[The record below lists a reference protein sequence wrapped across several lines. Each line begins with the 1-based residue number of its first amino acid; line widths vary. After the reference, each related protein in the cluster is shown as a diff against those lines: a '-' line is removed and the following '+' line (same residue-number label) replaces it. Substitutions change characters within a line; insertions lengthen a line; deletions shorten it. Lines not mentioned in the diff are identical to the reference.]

1 MSASSLFSRLPA
13 CGENT
18 SGKPSSAC
26 FFHCA
31 ICVGWTPY
39 SAAISLAVFCP
50 LIASKATR
58 VFSSALY
65 RFRCTDIVF
74 LLLAGFSIQLYYHI
88 DLSSFLVP
96 SYYETEFFDFKE
108 MLPHSKNEPEK
119 TRLYKSCCAF
129 ANSSGGFLIFGVK
142 DDRALS
148 PKDRL
153 VGIDQTR
160 DLPELFGSYPKN
172 CNPSIPWNFL
182 NLPLPLGNGNVIH
195 IFEIP
200 RSWNAPHS
208 FEVASNGRCFVK
220 RTNKGNEPMSYEEI
234 RMAFLQYYEKR
245 LKLQLLQA
253 ELQNTRKHA
262 EELIISPPLNQ
273 AKIILGEF
281 SLIVIEMVLADT
293 YTILA
298 GQQELL
304 ELLGEIRNRCRMV
317 NDMLRIFYRVAT
329 VNQVKNNVEPYQ
341 AIETHNKNVEG
352 ECRPIIFACDRTLGL
367 LEKVMKI

>member
-1 MSASSLFSRLPA
+1 MMPKSLTEWSIPTITNL
-13 CGENT
+13 
-18 SGKPSSAC
+18 
-26 FFHCA
+26 
-31 ICVGWTPY
+31 
-39 SAAISLAVFCP
+39 
-50 LIASKATR
+50 LIQ
-58 VFSSALY
+58 
-65 RFRCTDIVF
+65 
-74 LLLAGFSIQLYYHI
+74 G
-88 DLSSFLVP
+88 
-96 SYYETEFFDFKE
+96 YYETEFFDFKE
-108 MLPHSKNEPEK
+108 MLPHSKNEADK

-142 DDRALS
+142 DNRSLS

-153 VGIDQTR
+153 VGIDQTL

-172 CNPSIPWNFL
+172 CNPSITWNFL
-182 NLPLPLGNGNVIH
+182 NPPLQLDNGNVIH

-200 RSWNAPHS
+200 GSWNAPHCI
-208 FEVASNGRCFVK
+208 EVAGSKGSDLLRCFTK
-220 RTNKGNEPMSYEEI
+220 RTHKGNEDMSYEEI

-273 AKIILGEF
+273 AKITLGEF
-281 SLIVIEMVLADT
+281 GLTVIETVLADT

-304 ELLGEIRNRCRMV
+304 ELLGEIRNRCRVV

-329 VNQVKNNVEPYQ
+329 VNLVGNNVEPHP
-341 AIETHNKNVEG
+341 AIETHNRNIEG
-352 ECRPIIFACDRTLGL
+352 ECRPVLFACDRALSL
-367 LEKVMKI
+367 LKKVIEP

>member
-1 MSASSLFSRLPA
+1 MRMIPKSLTEWSIPV
-13 CGENT
+13 
-18 SGKPSSAC
+18 
-26 FFHCA
+26 
-31 ICVGWTPY
+31 I
-39 SAAISLAVFCP
+39 
-50 LIASKATR
+50 
-58 VFSSALY
+58 
-65 RFRCTDIVF
+65 TD
-74 LLLAGFSIQLYYHI
+74 LLVQG
-88 DLSSFLVP
+88 
-96 SYYETEFFDFKE
+96 YYETEFFDFKE

-153 VGIDQTR
+153 VGIDQTL

-182 NLPLPLGNGNVIH
+182 NPPLPLGNGNVIH

-200 RSWNAPHS
+200 RSWNAPHCIEQAGLKGSDLLRS
-208 FEVASNGRCFVK
+208 FIK
-220 RTNKGNEPMSYEEI
+220 RTHKGNEDMSYEEI

-262 EELIISPPLNQ
+262 EELLISAPLNQ
-273 AKIILGEF
+273 VKIGLGEF
-281 SLIVIEMVLADT
+281 SLTVIETVLADT

-304 ELLGEIRNRCRMV
+304 GYLGEIRNRCRV
-317 NDMLRIFYRVAT
+317 INDMLRIFYRVAT
-329 VNQVKNNVEPYQ
+329 VGLVGNNVEPHP
-341 AIETHNKNVEG
+341 AIEMHNRNVEG
-352 ECRPIIFACDRTLGL
+352 ECRPIIFACDRALSL
-367 LEKVMKI
+367 LKIVIEL